1 MASRTTLEK
10 AQNLKVELEVRHPHA
25 QFRIIDN
32 SKKRHVGRE
41 AAEADGYKIIE
52 DGEIMVLAMVTRFD
66 VLEVRH
72 CDCGAEILTVAIG
85 EHGLDECTTCRTE
98 RQTRQKQALAE
109 RCERGHQAIAAS
121 VAFDEYSEPW

>member
-10 AQNLKVELEVRHPHA
+10 AQNLKAELQARHPRA
-25 QFRIIDN
+25 EFRIIDD
-32 SKKRHVGRE
+32 SKERHIGRN

-52 DGEIMVLAMVTRFD
+52 DGEITVLAMVTKFD

-72 CDCGAEILTVAIG
+72 CDCGAEILTIAIG
-85 EHGLDECTTCRTE
+85 EHSLNECVTCRTE
-98 RQTRQKQALAE
+98 RQARQKQALAE
-109 RCERGHQAIAAS
+109 SCERGRQAMAAS